1 VAVVPPGGQVSAD
14 WQGGARNSSDKIF
27 LCSGPRGDLA
37 CSIQVI
43 SRGSG
48 EGDGGGSGG
57 GGGGGCKFV
66 APRERGLMSVVYAVS
81 YSHVFIPAAV
91 AHLCIS
97 DRACQGGGEAVGDDA
112 AVGFPVIPPEC
123 GAADMRCEGRGGTLT
138 SEGFKD
144 AHGRVLAE
152 GGGAVD
158 EGGTDHVQAAG
169 PRGGGGIL
177 GVVNDLIEGR
187 SAEQGEGFGEG
198 MGAGRREGREG
209 LCLVCLDEEVTVLLR
224 PCNHVILCAA
234 CAESVSLCPM
244 DRRRITG
251 RERVFLC

>member
-1 VAVVPPGGQVSAD
+1 MAVAPPGGQVSAE
-14 WQGGARNSSDKIF
+14 WRGGARYPSDKIF
-27 LCSGPRGDLA
+27 LCNGPRGDLA
-37 CSIQVI
+37 CSIRVI
-43 SRGSG
+43 SQGGG
-48 EGDGGGSGG
+48 EGDAGEDGS

-66 APRERGLMSVVYAVS
+66 APKERGLMSVVYAVS

-97 DRACQGGGEAVGDDA
+97 DRACEGGVDRQGGEDA
-112 AVGFPVIPPEC
+112 GFLAIPPEC
-123 GAADMRCEGRGGTLT
+123 GAADMRCEGGGGTLT

-152 GGGAVD
+152 GGGRVD
-158 EGGTDHVQAAG
+158 EGGTDDVQVPG

-187 SAEQGEGFGEG
+187 PAERGGGIG
-198 MGAGRREGREG
+198 VGAGAGRGEGRGG

-234 CAESVSLCPM
+234 CAESLTLCPM

-251 RERVFLC
+251 RERVYLC